1 MTSGTNA
8 FYVREASYAREA
20 LVALRDALPNER
32 VTVTDALLLVA
43 SNRLG
48 DLQEIDVRTV

>member
-20 LVALRDALPNER
+20 LVALREAFPEER

-43 SNRLG
+43 INRLG
-48 DLQEIDVRTV
+48 DLQEIEVRTV